1 MIGPFKKY
9 EMKTASLVSLGL
21 HVGVLGW
28 AMVSFST
35 TARDATPPP
44 SLPVDLVSVEDFSKL
59 TKGQKDAKTPEP
71 KPPLAEKKAEIPKEV
86 EQAQPKAEEKK
97 KPIETA
103 KADDTPPPPKAAE
116 PKPDPIAEKL
126 TKPEPPKPQ
135 EAKVEPPKPVPP
147 KKPVKP
153 QPKFDPDKIAA
164 LLDKR
169 DAVRE
174 ASAGPTLSNTASLG
188 ASSGT
193 AARLSQSEIDALRA
207 RLRQCWNPP
216 VGASDASRQY
226 VVFRVLFKRD
236 GTIGRDPALIEGPA
250 TNMGPALAES
260 AKRALLQCQPYTM
273 LRPDN
278 YDSWKD
284 MEIKFDPIE
293 MFG

>member
-1 MIGPFKKY
+1 MIGRLKKY
-9 EMKTASLVSLGL
+9 EMKTASIVSLGL

-35 TARDATPPP
+35 SARDAPTPP
-44 SLPVDLVSVEDFSKL
+44 SLPVDLVSVEDFTKI
-59 TKGQKDAKTPEP
+59 TKGQKDVKPTPEP
-71 KPPLAEKKAEIPKEV
+71 KPPLAEKKAELPKEV
-86 EQAQPKAEEKK
+86 EQAQPKADEKK

-103 KADDTPPPPKAAE
+103 KADDAPPPPKAE
-116 PKPDPIAEKL
+116 PKPDPIAEKIE
-126 TKPEPPKPQ
+126 KPEQPKP

-169 DAVRE
+169 EAVRE
-174 ASAGPTLSNTASLG
+174 ASASPVQNNIPSLG
-188 ASSGT
+188 ANSGSS
-193 AARLSQSEIDALRA
+193 ARLSQSEIDALRA

-216 VGASDASRQY
+216 VGVSDARNIF
-226 VVFRVLFKRD
+226 VVFRVMFKRD
-236 GTIGRDPALIEGPA
+236 GTIARDPALIEGTA
-250 TNMGPALAES
+250 SQMGPALGES

-273 LRPDN
+273 LRPDT
-278 YDSWKD
+278 YDTWKD

>member
-1 MIGPFKKY
+1 MIGRLKQF
-9 EMKTASLVSLGL
+9 EMKTASLLSLGL

-28 AMVSFST
+28 ALVSFST

-44 SLPVDLVSVEDFSKL
+44 SLPVDLVSVEDFSKM

-71 KPPLAEKKAEIPKEV
+71 KPPLAEKKTEVPKEV

-103 KADDTPPPPKAAE
+103 KADDSPPPPKAE
-116 PKPDPIAEKL
+116 PKPDPIAEKIEKQAPS
-126 TKPEPPKPQ
+126 KP
-135 EAKVEPPKPVPP
+135 EAKVEPPKPMPP

-174 ASAGPTLSNTASLG
+174 ASAGPTLNHTPSLG
-188 ASSGT
+188 ASNGA

-226 VVFRVLFKRD
+226 VVFRVLFRRD

-250 TNMGPALAES
+250 TQMGPALAES

-273 LRPDN
+273 LRPEH
-278 YDSWKD
+278 YDQWKD

>member
-1 MIGPFKKY
+1 MIGRLKKF
-9 EMKTASLVSLGL
+9 EMKTASVVSLGL

-28 AMVSFST
+28 ALVSFST
-35 TARDATPPP
+35 TARDAPSPP
-44 SLPVDLVSVEDFSKL
+44 SLPVDLVSVEDFSKM

-71 KPPLAEKKAEIPKEV
+71 KPPLAEKKADVPKEV

-103 KADDTPPPPKAAE
+103 KADDAAPPPTRVE

-126 TKPEPPKPQ
+126 TKPEPPKP

-174 ASAGPTLSNTASLG
+174 ASAGPTLNHTPALG
-188 ASSGT
+188 ANSGSD
-193 AARLSQSEIDALRA
+193 ARLSQSEIDALRA

-216 VGASDASRQY
+216 VGASEASKVY
-226 VVFRVLFKRD
+226 VVFRVMFKRD
-236 GTIGRDPALIEGPA
+236 GTIAREPALIEGTA
-250 TNMGPALAES
+250 SQLGPALGES

-273 LRPDN
+273 LRPDH
-278 YDSWKD
+278 YDLWKD
-284 MEIKFDPIE
+284 MEIKFDPVE

>member
-1 MIGPFKKY
+1 MFGRLKKY

-35 TARDATPPP
+35 SARNAPTPP
-44 SLPVDLVSVEDFSKL
+44 SLPVDLVSVEDFTKI
-59 TKGQKDAKTPEP
+59 TKGQKDAKPAPEP
-71 KPPLAEKKAEIPKEV
+71 KPPLAEKKVEIPKEI
-86 EQAQPKAEEKK
+86 EQAKPKAEEKK

-103 KADDTPPPPKAAE
+103 KADDAPPPPKAETKLDMAAD
-116 PKPDPIAEKL
+116 KQEKA
-126 TKPEPPKPQ
+126 EPPKP

-147 KKPVKP
+147 KKPAKP

-174 ASAGPTLSNTASLG
+174 ASAAPTLNNTAALG
-188 ASSGT
+188 ASSGN

-216 VGASDASRQY
+216 VGVSDARNLF
-226 VVFRVLFKRD
+226 VVFRVVFNRN
-236 GTIGRDPALIEGPA
+236 GTIAREPALIEGTA
-250 TNMGPALAES
+250 SQMGPALGES
-260 AKRALLQCQPYTM
+260 AKRALLQCQPFTM
-273 LRPDN
+273 LRPET
-278 YDSWKD
+278 YETWKD
-284 MEIKFDPIE
+284 MEIKFDPVE